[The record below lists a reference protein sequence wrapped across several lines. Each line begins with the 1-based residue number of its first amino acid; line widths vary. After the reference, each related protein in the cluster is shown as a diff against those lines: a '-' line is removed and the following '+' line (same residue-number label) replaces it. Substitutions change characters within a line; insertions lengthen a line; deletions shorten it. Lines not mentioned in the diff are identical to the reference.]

1 MKKILI
7 VHTGGT
13 IAMTVDSN
21 NVATPS
27 NNTLLLDS
35 IKKIISKDIELSY
48 EVLCNLPSPEI
59 TPQIMLQLAQRI
71 KKAEDEG
78 IDGVVVTHGT
88 DTLEETAYFLDL
100 VLPNKI
106 PVVVTGAMRAANAIS
121 SDGLH
126 NIQSAIWTAVSPDAY
141 NKGVMVV
148 LNDEIH
154 AARTVT
160 KTHTTNVDT
169 FQSPLTGPM
178 GIIANQKAVFIQE
191 LINHIPACPID
202 HIVNNVYLLTSYSG
216 MTSNLFNAL
225 DNDETNG
232 LVVEGLGAGNLPVST
247 LPGITNL
254 LKRHIPIILVSRSI
268 NGFVQAIYGCKSD
281 GAGLQKDGV
290 VICEGLNGPKTR
302 IKLIVGLS
310 AGKKD
315 QELKDFMKNAL
326 S

>member
-7 VHTGGT
+7 IHTGGT

-27 NNTLLLDS
+27 DNTSLLNS
-35 IKKIISKDIELSY
+35 IKKLVTNIDISCEI
-48 EVLCNLPSPEI
+48 LCNLPSPEI

-71 KKAEDEG
+71 QKAEDEG
-78 IDGVVVTHGT
+78 FDGVVVTHGT

-106 PVVVTGAMRAANAIS
+106 PVVVTGAMRAANAVS

-126 NIQSAIWTAVSPDAY
+126 NIQSAIWTAASPDAY

-169 FQSPLTGPM
+169 FKSPLTGPL

-191 LINHIPACPID
+191 LIKHIPACPID
-202 HIVNNVYLLTSYSG
+202 HIVNNIYLLTSYAG
-216 MTSNLFNAL
+216 MTSNLFDAIAN
-225 DNDETNG
+225 NETNG
-232 LVVEGLGAGNLPVST
+232 LVIEGLGAGNLPIST
-247 LPGITNL
+247 LPGIKKL
-254 LKRHIPIILVSRSI
+254 LALHIPIILVSRSI
-268 NGFVQAIYGCKSD
+268 NGFAQAIYGCKSD

-290 VICEGLNGPKTR
+290 VICEGLNGPKAR

-310 AGKKD
+310 AGK
-315 QELKDFMKNAL
+315 QGQALNDFMSNAL